1 MNPLHSGEPAGTDHI
16 IERQMLLRS
25 ARDRAAHE
33 HPPDNATSPLRFV
46 TISRQ
51 AGSFGE
57 LIAEDLAGRL
67 GWRIYDREIVETIS
81 RDSHTRESLVQQ
93 LDEKSQTLFHDTV
106 KRLFGM
112 AEGGSLGVETYHL
125 LLVKTLVSLGT
136 HGQAILVG
144 RGANFALRGQ
154 PGLHVRIVASPKVR
168 QERLAAIWKLDNRDA
183 NRRMLRL
190 DEERRAF
197 ILRHYKLDPDDPRHY
212 DAVYNTDTLAPER
225 ITASILAA
233 LGFPKTGLGGC

>member
-1 MNPLHSGEPAGTDHI
+1 MNPLHSGERAGTDQI

-33 HPPDNATSPLRFV
+33 YPLASAATKFRFV

-51 AGSFGE
+51 VGSFGE
-57 LIAEDLAGRL
+57 LIAEDLAERL

-112 AEGGSLGVETYHL
+112 AEGGSLGVEAYHI
-125 LLVKTLVSLGT
+125 LLVKTLLSLGT
-136 HGQAILVG
+136 HGRAILVG
-144 RGANFALRGQ
+144 RGANFALQGQ
-154 PGLHVRIVASPKVR
+154 PGLHVRIVASLKVR
-168 QERLAAIWKLDNRDA
+168 QERLAAFWKVDEREA
-183 NRRMLRL
+183 SRRMLRL

-197 ILRHYKLDPDDPRHY
+197 VRRHYKQDPDDPRHY
-212 DAVYNTDTLAPER
+212 DAVYNTDTLSHER
-225 ITASILAA
+225 ITAAILATMD
-233 LGFPKTGLGGC
+233 FPKPSLDSK